1 MSDIILTAFEDR
13 NYRRMK
19 NQVKQ
24 PNQGLYRALTL
35 LLCSSACFPLF
46 SLIVKGWVS
55 GILFFSALIA
65 AVLLL
70 HPFCVRSFNP
80 LRIKS
85 DLFAADPLGRLSI
98 FFIFAF
104 TLPLLSVFFGQLM
117 QGNWNLARFDAPS
130 RYLIAMPVFIAVACH
145 RSAVPRVL
153 ELSIPAATIVT
164 LVLIPYVPATL
175 WSTIVGRLSNHF
187 IDPLIFGQTALA
199 LGVMSLLMIRLSDK
213 HPWYIVALQL
223 LGGVVGIYLSLR
235 SESRTGWLAIP
246 FIVLLW
252 VICYSPFS
260 RGKTALFAVV
270 IASLV
275 TISFYFASST
285 VKDRVGDA
293 YSDLSG
299 YQWNAVNSETSIGD
313 RINWIRI
320 GWHFFSIRPLHGWGD
335 QGLSGHINDEAIT
348 VYASKASRD
357 GVLIAGF
364 HNDYVANAVRYG
376 IGGFIATAGI
386 FLMPFLFFAYCL
398 RCKKVQSYA
407 MAGIGYILIQSV
419 SSLSYHVLDF
429 KFMASFY
436 ALMIAVLLG
445 VMVNKIKT

>member
-1 MSDIILTAFEDR
+1 
-13 NYRRMK
+13 
-19 NQVKQ
+19 
-24 PNQGLYRALTL
+24 
-35 LLCSSACFPLF
+35 
-46 SLIVKGWVS
+46 
-55 GILFFSALIA
+55 
-65 AVLLL
+65 
-70 HPFCVRSFNP
+70 
-80 LRIKS
+80 
-85 DLFAADPLGRLSI
+85 LFAADPLGRLST

-104 TLPLLSVFFGQLM
+104 TLPLLSVFFGQVM
-117 QGNWNLARFDAPS
+117 QDNWNLARFDGPS
-130 RYLIAMPVFIAVACH
+130 RYLIAIPVFMAVAYY
-145 RSAVPRVL
+145 RSAVPRML
-153 ELSIPAATIVT
+153 ELTIPAATILT
-164 LVLIPYVPATL
+164 LVLIPFVPATS
-175 WSTIVGRLSNHF
+175 WSTIVGRLSSHF

-199 LGVMSLLMIRLSDK
+199 LGVISLLMIRLSDRR
-213 HPWYIVALQL
+213 PWYVMTLQL
-223 LGGVVGIYLSLR
+223 IGGVVGIYLSLR
-235 SESRTGWLAIP
+235 SGSRTGWLAIP
-246 FIVLLW
+246 VIVLLW
-252 VICYSPFS
+252 VICHSPFS
-260 RGKTALFAVV
+260 RWKTALFAVG

-285 VKDRVGDA
+285 VKDRVDA
-293 YSDLSG
+293 TYSNLAS

-335 QGLSGHINDEAIT
+335 QGLSSHINDEAIT

-376 IGGFIATAGI
+376 IGGLVATVGI
-386 FLMPFLFFAYCL
+386 FLMPLLFFAYCL
-398 RCKKVQSYA
+398 RYKKVKSYA

-445 VMVNKIKT
+445 VIVNKIKM

>member
-1 MSDIILTAFEDR
+1 M
-13 NYRRMK
+13 N
-19 NQVKQ
+19 NQAKQ
-24 PNQGLYRALTL
+24 PNQSLYSALTL
-35 LLCSSACFPLF
+35 LLCSAACFPLF
-46 SLIVKGWVS
+46 SLFVKGWVS

-65 AVLLL
+65 AILLL
-70 HPFCVRSFNP
+70 LPFCVRSFN
-80 LRIKS
+80 LYRVKS

-98 FFIFAF
+98 FFILAF

-130 RYLIAMPVFIAVACH
+130 RYLIAIPVFIAVARY
-145 RSAVPRVL
+145 RSLVPNTL
-153 ELSIPAATIVT
+153 NLAIPAATIIT
-164 LVLIPYVPATL
+164 LVLIPYVPATH
-175 WSTIVGRLSNHF
+175 WSSLSTRLSNHF
-187 IDPLIFGQTALA
+187 IDPLIFGQVALA
-199 LGVMSLLMIRLSDK
+199 LGAISFLLIRSSEKRL
-213 HPWYIVALQL
+213 WYVTLFQL
-223 LGGVVGIYLSLR
+223 TGGVIGIYLSLR
-235 SESRTGWLAIP
+235 SGSRTGWLAIP
-246 FIVLLW
+246 FILLLW
-252 VICYSPFS
+252 LIYCSPFS
-260 RGKTALFAVV
+260 RWKTALFAVGITSVV
-270 IASLV
+270 I
-275 TISFYFASST
+275 ISFYFASST
-285 VKDRVGDA
+285 VKDRVGDT
-293 YSDLSG
+293 YSDLSS

-335 QGLSGHINDEAIT
+335 QGLSSHINDEAIT

-376 IGGFIATAGI
+376 IGGFVATVGI
-386 FLMPFLFFAYCL
+386 FLIPLLFFVYCL
-398 RCKKVQSYA
+398 RYKKVESYA

-445 VMVNKIKT
+445 IIVNKIKTSPR